1 MKLLATLLIAGVGVL
16 HLAPVAGVTGVAS
29 LGRLYGITIESP
41 EIEILLRHRAVLFGM
56 VGGLLLVSAF
66 TPGLQTIALVT
77 GSISTA
83 SFLWVARSTGNYGPA
98 IERIVEA
105 DILALVALVL
115 AGGCRLYLALFAEK

>member
-1 MKLLATLLIAGVGVL
+1 MKLITALLLVGVGIL

-41 EIEILLRHRAVLFGM
+41 EIEILLRHRAVLFGI

-66 TPGLQTIALVT
+66 APRLQTIALLT
-77 GSISTA
+77 GLISIV
-83 SFLWVARSTGNYGPA
+83 SFLWIARATGHYGPT